1 MAHTCNPSYS
11 GGRDQEYH
19 SLQTASGKQFQDSIS
34 KKKILRK
41 KRFVQWLKWKK
52 LLPSKCEALV
62 QQKKKKNRKREK
74 TQINKISDV
83 KGEL

>member
-41 KRFVQWLKWKK
+41 KRFVQWLKWKEFM
-52 LLPSKCEALV
+52 PSKCEALV
-62 QQKKKKNRKREK
+62 QQKKKKTEKRRRLK
-74 TQINKISDV
+74 LIKSV
-83 KGEL
+83 M